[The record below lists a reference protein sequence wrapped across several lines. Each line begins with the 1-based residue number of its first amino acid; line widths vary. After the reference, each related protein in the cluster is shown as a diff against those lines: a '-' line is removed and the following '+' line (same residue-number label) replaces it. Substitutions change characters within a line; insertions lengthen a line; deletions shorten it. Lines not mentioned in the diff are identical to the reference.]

1 MYVLF
6 LIISV
11 HIYIHVMYNRIERH
25 IIGDVIMSKQ
35 KKSKSLLYEQLVD
48 TLSDRIQNNI
58 YKSGEMIP
66 SELELQH
73 EFGVSRSTVRKALN
87 ILSQKNILMKIPG
100 KGTFVS
106 DKKSPI
112 ETNSKRFLSFTDNV
126 KRSGKKLTTKLIYTK
141 DVDNNE
147 KQCAF
152 FNIQES
158 EKLVKIKRLRYLDG
172 EPFCIE
178 STWLSEKYSDI
189 TNEDLDGSLY
199 QILRKKYDSIP
210 NNGQKTFKITFA
222 TQEESFLLDVS
233 RGSALMKINDYVYD
247 QNGAPLHISEQIL
260 KGDKFTYAVNQ

>member
-1 MYVLF
+1 M
-6 LIISV
+6 
-11 HIYIHVMYNRIERH
+11 R
-25 IIGDVIMSKQ
+25 KQ
-35 KKSKSLLYEQLVD
+35 NKSKSLLYEQLTD
-48 TLSDRIQNNI
+48 TINKRVQENT

-66 SELELQH
+66 SELELQR

-87 ILSQKNILMKIPG
+87 ILSKQNILIKIPG

-112 ETNSKRFLSFTDNV
+112 KTKSKHFLSFTDNV

-141 DVDNNE
+141 DVNNNE
-147 KQCAF
+147 KQRNF
-152 FNIQES
+152 FNISES
-158 EKLVKIKRLRYLDG
+158 DKLVKIKRLRYLNG

-178 STWLSEKYSDI
+178 TTWLSEKYSDI
-189 TNEDLDGSLY
+189 TNNNLDGSLY
-199 QILRKKYDSIP
+199 QILKKKYDSAP
-210 NNGQKTFKITFA
+210 NNGQKTFKIIFA

-247 QNGAPLHISEQIL
+247 QNGFPLHISEQIL